1 MGNKNIQFEITDPVK
16 MDKEIHH
23 GEIENNFNLGDTH
36 RDDMVEFIQGH
47 NTELDR
53 KEVSTINYIILISS
67 IIIVGIVVFVV
78 LSVLLCSKKKLTY
91 EQQENEYTA
100 EETPNEINTV
110 DDNNPQPGPE
120 EEAEVEGEA
129 NDNKI
134 SFEENNPP
142 ENNETNL
149 EDSK

>member
-1 MGNKNIQFEITDPVK
+1 

-23 GEIENNFNLGDTH
+23 GEIENTFNLGDTN

-91 EQQENEYTA
+91 EQQENEYTSD
-100 EETPNEINTV
+100 ETPNEINMS
-110 DDNNPQPGPE
+110 DENIENN
-120 EEAEVEGEA
+120 
-129 NDNKI
+129 NDNKV
-134 SFEENNPP
+134 SFEEKKTP
-142 ENNETNL
+142 ETNL